1 MFRLGYNSEMAESEI
16 KLDSITETTPV
27 SPPAKLSK
35 RRKSL
40 IDRYPIPNALNAAV
54 VSLQLVAAT
63 LCFATLSSVDSI
75 PGLFCL
81 AVVFGVIMNSVY
93 STIHEAHH
101 RILFSKRR
109 LNDFFGIFLSLLF
122 PAPFHLLRQGHLGHH
137 RRNRSDDEAFDLY
150 FSRDNAIW
158 KYFAWYGILTGLY
171 WILVVASNLIILF
184 APKLMDPKLYNWDK
198 TSEVFLGHFSEESF
212 RAMRIE
218 AAAAI
223 AVQYGIFYLT
233 GATLQSYAAMY
244 FGFGLMWSSLQYV
257 HHYQA
262 ERDVINGA
270 RNHHIWAPLD
280 TLWLNHNWHQTHH
293 QLPTVPWYYLKE
305 LAMEAGT
312 KSTSLI
318 PAYFSM
324 WRGPQYAEPGVRNHF
339 DGEVS
344 N

>member
-1 MFRLGYNSEMAESEI
+1 MSRLGYNSEMAKSEI
-16 KLDSITETTPV
+16 ISDSVTERTPV
-27 SPPAKLSK
+27 SPGEKLSK
-35 RRKSL
+35 RQHSL
-40 IDRYPIPNALNAAV
+40 LESYPIPNALNAAV

-63 LCFATLSSVDSI
+63 LCFATLSSIGSML
-75 PGLFCL
+75 GLFCL
-81 AVVFGVIMNSVY
+81 AVVFGVVMNSIY

-101 RILFSKRR
+101 RILFSNRR
-109 LNDFFGIFLSLLF
+109 INDICGIFLSLLF

-150 FSRDNAIW
+150 FNRDNAIW

-171 WILVVASNLIILF
+171 WILVVASNLVILL

-198 TSEVFLGHFSEESF
+198 TSEIFLGHFSEASF
-212 RAMRIE
+212 RVMRLE

-223 AVQYGIFYLT
+223 AAQCGIFYFT
-233 GATLQSYAAMY
+233 GASLLSYAIMY

-280 TLWLNHNWHQTHH
+280 TVWLNHNWHQTHH
-293 QLPTVPWYYLKE
+293 QLPTIPWLYLKK
-305 LAMEAGT
+305 LAAKAET

-318 PAYFSM
+318 PAYFNM

-339 DGEVS
+339 DGDIS